1 MQRTVL
7 PLQTP
12 HPATGRAVGRAA
24 AAVRA
29 LAVLALVLG
38 VGWLAGPG
46 SAAGH
51 PGPLDEYGGHFDEKT
66 GTYHYHRPARDMAV
80 RKANWLHWDELPLK
94 GWIKGTVSSVED
106 DHSFWLHIPY
116 RPAYQE
122 MTEYVLKENRD
133 DRRVLLH
140 IVLSH
145 VSPDETGSSR
155 GEKFAEWFRSKVTYE
170 LRQKLQGK
178 DVRVEFRL
186 VGGSPGWLRGMVF
199 IGKENV
205 NLWMV
210 VNGWSYYVV
219 ADGPNPYDGLFRKAE
234 DTARKS
240 GAGIWEYLR

>member
-1 MQRTVL
+1 MQRTV
-7 PLQTP
+7 PP
-12 HPATGRAVGRAA
+12 PESPRDAAGRAPRHGA
-24 AAVRA
+24 AAVRGI
-29 LAVLALVLG
+29 AVLALALV
-38 VGWLAGPG
+38 VGWLAGPR

-51 PGPLDEYGGHFDEKT
+51 AGPLDEYGGHFDEKT

-80 RKANWLHWDELPLK
+80 RKSRWLHWERLPVQ

-106 DHSFWLHIPY
+106 DHSFWLHVPY

-140 IVLSH
+140 IALSH
-145 VSPDETGSSR
+145 VSPQETGSPR
-155 GEKFAEWFRSKVTYE
+155 GEKFTEWFRSKVTYE

-199 IGKENV
+199 IGQENV

-210 VNGWSYYVV
+210 VNGWSYYVM
-219 ADGPNPYDGLFRKAE
+219 ADGKTPYDGLFRKAE
-234 DTARKS
+234 DAAHKS
-240 GAGIWEYLR
+240 GAGIWEYIR